1 MRLLTK
7 QVVGYIDAEHVACFV
22 KRASSTTAPM
32 TVDPIAEEA
41 LRFPAAGAGQAL
53 PFVDLAFSLY
63 LFIAS
68 LHEAVQEQD
77 IRDLFFFSREGQ
89 FLKEMFDYFQT
100 RNPDRVSVKSHY
112 LEVSRR
118 SSFLLSL
125 GPLEDETF
133 DVLFRQY
140 RRISLEAFLRS
151 LALEDHVQELASEL
165 KIDAAVFGR
174 VSEDLPEDPLFRR
187 LRSARLFHDLYERE
201 RSARTAAFARY
212 VASFTGGRL
221 PEVLHVVDVGWKGSI
236 QDNVFNWLKRMCGEK
251 ARVYGYYVGLVA
263 PGAMTEHNRKTGL
276 LFSNR
281 AGLTPGFRIFN
292 ENRSLFEVLLPACH
306 GAPASYVVTDQG
318 QPVVLRD
325 SFVEQEMIERDVM
338 PVAVE
343 VMNRFRRIA
352 DILAKTPMS
361 RERLFALTCS
371 RHGRIVFRP
380 SAAEIQWMRSVSHVE
395 NFGVF
400 NESRFCAGEGGA
412 SFPSRIRFTARVV
425 LNVLRKRSND
435 IGFWPYLTFRLRAL
449 YGVDGLYRRF
459 RIWQESQG
467 IKN

>member
-1 MRLLTK
+1 MK
-7 QVVGYIDAEHVACFV
+7 
-22 KRASSTTAPM
+22 
-32 TVDPIAEEA
+32 VDSIAEEA
-41 LRFPAAGAGQAL
+41 FRFPTAGAGQAI

-63 LFIAS
+63 LFITS
-68 LHEAVQEQD
+68 LHDTVRKQD

-89 FLKEMFDYFQT
+89 FLKEMFDYFQV
-100 RNPDRVSVKSHY
+100 RSSDPALVKSHY

-165 KIDAAVFGR
+165 NIDASVFGR
-174 VSEDLPEDPLFRR
+174 VSDDLPEDPLFRQ
-187 LRSARLFHDLYERE
+187 LRNTRLFRDLYERE
-201 RSARTAAFARY
+201 RSDRTAAFARY

-251 ARVYGYYVGLVA
+251 AGVCGYYIGLVA

-276 LFSNR
+276 LFSNQ

-292 ENRSLFEVLLPACH
+292 ENRSLFEVLLPARH
-306 GAPASYVVTDQG
+306 GAPSSYVMTDQG
-318 QPVVLRD
+318 QPEVRRE

-343 VMNRFRRIA
+343 VMSRFRRIA
-352 DILAKTPMS
+352 DVLAQTPMS

-371 RHGRIVFRP
+371 RHGRMVFRP

-400 NESRFCAGEGGA
+400 NESRFGAGEGGA
-412 SFPSRIRFTARVV
+412 SLPSRIRFTARVA
-425 LNVLRKRSND
+425 LNVLRRRSND

-467 IKN
+467 VKN